1 MKNNTNDFEKKI
13 PMRELEKL
21 TSMNR
26 STINYYIKEGILPL
40 PQKSA
45 KNMAYYDETFV
56 EKLKLIEIMKKEH
69 YSLAQIK
76 KLINSESGT
85 INDFCFQILESV
97 NKLLPY
103 GVDEN
108 LVTKKQLCDIGLDE
122 TLINELIE
130 MNIIIPDNTDN
141 TLFPAYSLTV
151 CQFIKYFTDVG
162 IPLPIVEEIINK
174 LKELAYL
181 EKDTFIDYIR
191 NPMIDNHLSPEK
203 QKTEV
208 DQCILNINALLPILH
223 LQFLILPTRN
233 LLKSTP
239 D

>member
-1 MKNNTNDFEKKI
+1 MKNSPNNSEKMI

-21 TSMNR
+21 TSMTR
-26 STINYYIKEGILPL
+26 ATINYYIKEGILPM

-45 KNMAYYDETFV
+45 KNMAYYDEEFV

-108 LVTKKQLCDIGLDE
+108 LVTKEQLYDIGLNE
-122 TLINELIE
+122 TTINELIE
-130 MNIIIPDNTDN
+130 MNIIISSNESN
-141 TLFPAYSLTV
+141 TLFPAYSLTI
-151 CQFIKYFTDVG
+151 CQFIKYYTDFC
-162 IPLPIVEEIINK
+162 IPLPVVEEIINK
-174 LKELAYL
+174 LKELADL
-181 EKDTFIDYIR
+181 EKNAFVDYIR
-191 NPMIDNHLSPEK
+191 NPMIDKRLSQEK

-208 DQCILNINALLPILH
+208 DQCILNINTLLPILH
-223 LQFLILPTRN
+223 LQFLKLPTKN